1 MEMISD
7 ASLTEFKKLYV
18 KRYGIELSKEEAL
31 KKANSLLNL
40 YRAVYKPAL
49 KININNGKKIHN
61 KNH

>member
-1 MEMISD
+1 MISD
-7 ASLTEFKKLYV
+7 ESLNEFKKLYM

-49 KININNGKKIHN
+49 KININNAKKIHD